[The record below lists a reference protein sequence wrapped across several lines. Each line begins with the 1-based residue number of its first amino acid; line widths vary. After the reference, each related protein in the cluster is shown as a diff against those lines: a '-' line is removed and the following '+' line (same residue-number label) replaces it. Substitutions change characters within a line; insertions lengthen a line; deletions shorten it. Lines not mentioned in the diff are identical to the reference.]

1 MECHSSRPQAGSH
14 RLHGHRACL
23 FDRFPELLLDISLW
37 LVELGRRRVSEIYRG
52 RLGPTGLLH
61 HLSDPFNPRI
71 YDLAVGDYYCDS
83 CAAGAIRPPPKT
95 WAIHHADLV
104 VCFDHW
110 SDRLFH
116 AVPMVPI
123 DPFRG
128 TQEALRVEDEDILN
142 GLEFVQ
148 RCSSVVSFP

>member
-1 MECHSSRPQAGSH
+1 M
-14 RLHGHRACL
+14 HGHRPCL

-61 HLSDPFNPRI
+61 HLGDASNPRI
-71 YDLAVGDYYCDS
+71 YDLAIGDHYCDS
-83 CAAGAIRPPPKT
+83 GAARAIRSPPKT
-95 WAIHHADLV
+95 WAIHNADLV
-104 VCFDHW
+104 VCFGRW

-116 AVPMVPI
+116 AVPMVSF

-128 TQEALRVEDEDILN
+128 AQEALRVEDEDILVTED
-142 GLEFVQ
+142 GVELAQ
-148 RCSSVVSFP
+148 RF